1 MPDLA
6 DLTRFAQ
13 FDSRWPQLRPTSKG
27 FTLLE
32 VLVAMAILVVLV
44 AGLAGITGAS
54 VRLGKTVLEAQQDD
68 AIRDGFERLIREN
81 LAEIPQDS
89 PLLLQEGILNGSQTV
104 ILGKAA
110 GLFPVSG
117 LPLVTESVALET
129 RRDRSGQ
136 FSLWLLYYAG
146 DLARAIQDNAMDSE
160 LLVQIPFK
168 DGLEFLRWR
177 VYDATT
183 DEWLDVWEETGRRP
197 HYLEMIYRFAG
208 DTADHRMVFWMPR
221 LQSMP
226 GGRGGAGGAGGGI
239 DPNLPGGGGS
249 IGPGNPGNPGGRR
262 GPGGGPPGIRVEVP
276 R

>member
-1 MPDLA
+1 MPVPA
-6 DLTRFAQ
+6 DMPTAHRRKRAPL
-13 FDSRWPQLRPTSKG
+13 LRSARGG

-32 VLVAMAILVVLV
+32 VLLAMAILVVLV

-54 VRLGKTVLEAQQDD
+54 IRLGKTVLEAQQDD
-68 AIRDGFERLIREN
+68 AVRDGFERLIREN

-89 PLLLQEGILNGSQTV
+89 PLLVQEGSINGTQTV

-117 LPLVTESVALET
+117 LPLVTQSVALET
-129 RRDRSGQ
+129 RRDRSGL

-146 DLARAIQDNAMDSE
+146 DLAKAVQDNAMDTE

-168 DGLEFLRWR
+168 DGLEILRWR
-177 VYDATT
+177 VYDPTT
-183 DEWLDVWEETGRRP
+183 EEWLDKWEEAGRRP
-197 HYLEMIYRFAG
+197 HYLEMTYRFAG

-221 LQSMP
+221 LQTTP
-226 GGRGGAGGAGGGI
+226 GGAGGAGGAGGPGSGQGGVN
-239 DPNLPGGGGS
+239 PNLPGGGGS
-249 IGPGNPGNPGGRR
+249 VGPGN
-262 GPGGGPPGIRVEVP
+262 PGGGPPGIRVEVP